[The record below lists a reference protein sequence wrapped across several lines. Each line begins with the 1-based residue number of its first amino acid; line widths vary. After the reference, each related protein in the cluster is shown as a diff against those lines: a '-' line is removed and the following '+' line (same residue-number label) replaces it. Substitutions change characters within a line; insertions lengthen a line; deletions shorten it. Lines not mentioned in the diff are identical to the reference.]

1 MIPAA
6 GAVYNTVVN
15 QVTII
20 IHLLSVGDVNMS
32 RMSTARALR
41 VRLQLAGADNLVQLR
56 LIQHHS
62 LFARFDVLCGADFFS
77 VLSMIF
83 SSLLCYFFVTCIRY
97 HMNHHKSNTHCV
109 IFYSWLIAVSS
120 AVLTLA
126 QSSSASSV
134 SLLQPIVDVAFS
146 FLIGPNSG

>member
-1 MIPAA
+1 MEVSIIAIRSDGFVSTVLRYLFVIPAA

-20 IHLLSVGDVNMS
+20 IHLLSEGDVNMS
-32 RMSTARALR
+32 RMSTARAHR
-41 VRLQLAGADNLVQLR
+41 VRLQLAGADNLVQLL
-56 LIQHHS
+56 LIQHHN

-97 HMNHHKSNTHCV
+97 HMNITKATHTALFF
-109 IFYSWLIAVSS
+109 ILGSS
-120 AVLTLA
+120 PLPAP
-126 QSSSASSV
+126 S
-134 SLLQPIVDVAFS
+134 
-146 FLIGPNSG
+146 